1 MTVILSSLR
10 ARQDAYERE
19 LAAEALKVGDG
30 YMARAARLVGIHP
43 SRFREIVRRHN
54 LRSLL
59 NQKRGR
65 PSGGNAAWRALADV

>member
-30 YMARAARLVGIHP
+30 YMRRAARLVGIHP
-43 SRFREIVRRHN
+43 SRFRELVERHN
-54 LRSLL
+54 LRPLL
-59 NQKRGR
+59 NPKRGR
-65 PSGGNAAWRALADV
+65 PIGGNKAWQALADV